1 MEESKKQVKILLR
14 RIEDLKMLLEAKNL
28 ILQDKNDII
37 MELKSQLYDKNKEI
51 RTLLQKGDNNG

>member
-1 MEESKKQVKILLR
+1 MEELKIQIKNLLR

-37 MELKSQLYDKNKEI
+37 MELKSQLYDKNEEI
-51 RTLLQKGDNNG
+51 KKLLR